1 MLAAAVESSVA
12 RRVRVVYKRRIMTA
26 SEAGRTA
33 QLRAGQW
40 RVLLAAFLG
49 WLFGGYEIG
58 LFPVVARPALTD
70 LLGGAGD
77 ALIGQWMGV
86 ITACFLVGAALGG
99 LVFGWLGDRIGRVK
113 AMALSVLTYSLVT
126 GLAYLAQHPAH
137 LGLVRFISALG
148 MGGQWSLGVAL
159 VMECWPE
166 RWRPM
171 LAGAIGAAANFG
183 FLLVGVTAWLHRVT
197 PEAWRWMMLV
207 AASPALLAVFIV
219 LWVPESRR
227 WQLSV
232 QAGPS
237 RPLREVFA
245 PGLRGRSVLAI
256 VLASVALIGTWGS
269 VQWLP
274 LWANQLVS
282 EQGAR
287 YLQQGGAGQGTT
299 WEDGLAEKA
308 AIEAKVKD
316 LASRATAN
324 AQMLQ
329 GLGAIVGTVLAPL
342 LGARLGRRLAYFLL
356 CLASLGV
363 CGTMFRTVTE
373 YNLGFLVWSFVISL
387 VTASF
392 YGWFPLYL
400 PELFPTRVRA
410 TGQGI
415 SYNFGRVLAAV
426 GSLTQGGLVAA
437 FGGSYPRAGAVIT
450 LVYLVGML
458 VIWFAPET
466 KGKPLPD

>member
-1 MLAAAVESSVA
+1 
-12 RRVRVVYKRRIMTA
+12 MTA
-26 SEAGRTA
+26 SETVPGRA
-33 QLRAGQW
+33 SELGSGQW

-49 WLFGGYEIG
+49 WLFDGYEIG
-58 LFPVVARPALTD
+58 LFPVVARPALKD
-70 LLGGAGD
+70 LLSGAGD

-113 AMALSVLTYSLVT
+113 AMALSILTYSLVT

-137 LGLVRFISALG
+137 LGVVRFISALG

-171 LAGAIGAAANFG
+171 LAGAMGAAANIG
-183 FLLVGVTAWLHRVT
+183 FLLVGVTARLHRVT

-207 AASPALLAVFIV
+207 AALPAFLAVFIV
-219 LWVPESRR
+219 LGVPESRR

-232 QAGPS
+232 QTGPN

-245 PGLRGRSVLAI
+245 PGLRARSLLAI
-256 VLASVALIGTWGS
+256 GFASVALIGTWGS

-282 EQGAR
+282 QRATPPA
-287 YLQQGGAGQGTT
+287 QQGGAGEGS
-299 WEDGLAEKA
+299 A
-308 AIEAKVKD
+308 ATANGSEQAAAQVRIKD
-316 LASRATAN
+316 QASRATAN
-324 AQMLQ
+324 VQIVQ
-329 GLGAIVGTVLAPL
+329 GLGAIAGTVLAPL
-342 LGARLGRRLAYFLL
+342 LGARIGRRPAYFLL
-356 CLASLGV
+356 CLASAGV

-373 YNLGFLVWSFVISL
+373 YNPGFLVWSFVMSL
-387 VTASF
+387 TTASF

-415 SYNFGRVLAAV
+415 SYNFGRVFAAV
-426 GSLTQGGLVAA
+426 GALTQGALVAA
-437 FGGSYPRAGAVIT
+437 FGGSYPRAGAVVT
-450 LVYLVGML
+450 LVYLVGMVL
-458 VIWFAPET
+458 IWFAPET